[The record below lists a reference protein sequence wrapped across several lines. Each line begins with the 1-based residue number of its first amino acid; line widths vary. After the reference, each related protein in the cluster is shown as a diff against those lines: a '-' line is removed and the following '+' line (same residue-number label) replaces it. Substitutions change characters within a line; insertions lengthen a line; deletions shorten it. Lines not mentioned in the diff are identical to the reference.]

1 MSVEERKAMEK
12 SLLSECKTKEGA
24 SDADVTAA
32 MAREMPAT
40 KPAKCMHACMVET
53 IGLVKNGKP
62 SAEGAIEL
70 AKTAFEGNERAMNF
84 VKEVSNECGAV
95 EDADRCEL
103 ALKMMICGKGVMT
116 KLGINPN
123 DVF

>member
-1 MSVEERKAMEK
+1 MSVEERRAMEK
-12 SLLSECKTKEGA
+12 SLLAECKTKEGA
-24 SDADVTAA
+24 TDADVTAA
-32 MAREMPAT
+32 MAREMPST

-70 AKTAFEGNERAMNF
+70 VKTAFEGNDKALQL
-84 VKEVSNECGAV
+84 VKDITVDCAHV

-103 ALKMMICGKGVMT
+103 ALKMMICGDEAMT
-116 KLGINPN
+116 KRGFNPK
-123 DVF
+123 DMF